1 MSLESLIETEGGNLV
16 NLVLMGL
23 PGAGK
28 GTQADKIV
36 GKYNIPHIST
46 GDMFRAAIKEGTEL
60 GLQAKSFMDKGEL
73 VPDEVTIGIVRE
85 RLSKAD
91 CEKGFLL
98 DGFPRTVAQAE
109 ALDTMLADLGKKI
122 DYVINI
128 DVDQSILMERL
139 TGRRICKNCGATY
152 HLVFNPPAK
161 EGVCDRC
168 GGELYQRAD
177 DNAETVQNRLDVNVQ
192 QTKPLLNFYE
202 DKGYLRNING
212 QQDINVVFA
221 DIEELLGGLN

>member
-1 MSLESLIETEGGNLV
+1 M

-28 GTQADKIV
+28 GTQAEKIV
-36 GKYNIPHIST
+36 AKYGIPHIST
-46 GDMFRAAIKEGTEL
+46 GDMFRAAIKDETEL

-85 RLSKAD
+85 RLSKDD
-91 CEKGFLL
+91 CQNGFLL

-109 ALDTMLADLGKKI
+109 ALENILVGLNKQI
-122 DYVINI
+122 NYVINI
-128 DVDQSILMERL
+128 DVDNSILMDRL
-139 TGRRICKNCGATY
+139 TGRRICKDCGATY

-168 GGELYQRAD
+168 DGELYQRAD
-177 DNAETVQNRLDVNVQ
+177 DNEDTVKNRLDVNIK
-192 QTKPLLNFYE
+192 QTKPLLDFYE
-202 DKGYLRNING
+202 TKGYLRNIDG
-212 QQDINVVFA
+212 QQEIDKVFS
-221 DIEELLGGLN
+221 DVDQLLEGLQ